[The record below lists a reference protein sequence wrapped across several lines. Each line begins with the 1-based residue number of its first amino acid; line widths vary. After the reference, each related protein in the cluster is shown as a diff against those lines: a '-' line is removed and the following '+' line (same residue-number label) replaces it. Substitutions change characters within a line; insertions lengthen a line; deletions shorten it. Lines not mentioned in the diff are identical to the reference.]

1 MSEEK
6 IAIVADTGC
15 DIPADLAKEYGI
27 TMLPLHVYYPEKEY
41 FDDVDIDPMMVYDR
55 FPDEIPK
62 TSTPTIDEIKCLY
75 GKLKEEGYTHIISVA
90 ISSKFSGTYNA
101 MKLAADYI
109 EGVEFFVF
117 DTKNISC
124 GSGIFAYWAA
134 RMIKEKGLS
143 FKEVTEGMQKK
154 IRDPYL
160 IYYMDTLTYLQKGG
174 RIGKVS
180 SMVGNILK
188 LKPLISCNEDGEY
201 YVAGKARGTKQA
213 NRLLIDDMV
222 EHAGDKHVW
231 VTVMEGKAH
240 DMLLHSVEEL
250 KARITDMEL
259 IYTKQISA
267 TMAINTGP
275 GLIGIM
281 VFDPSLPV

>member
-15 DIPADLAKEYGI
+15 DIPASVAKEYGI

-41 FDDVDIDPMMVYDR
+41 FDDVDIDPAVVYDR

-62 TSTPTIDEIKCLY
+62 TSTPTMEEIKTLY
-75 GKLKEEGYTHIISVA
+75 EKLKEEGYTHIISIA
-90 ISSKFSGTYNA
+90 ISSKLSGTYNA
-101 MKLAADYI
+101 MRLASEYI
-109 EGVEFFVF
+109 DGVEFFIF
-117 DTKNISC
+117 DTKNISV

-134 RMIKEKGLS
+134 RMIKENGLS
-143 FKEVTEGMQKK
+143 FKEVTEGIEKK
-154 IRDPYL
+154 IRSPYL
-160 IYYMDTLTYLQKGG
+160 VYYMDTLTYLQKGG

-180 SMVGNILK
+180 SMLGNILK

-222 EHAGDKHVW
+222 EKAGDKHVW
-231 VTVMEGKAH
+231 VAVMEGRAH

-250 KARITDMEL
+250 KARIPDMEL
-259 IYTKQISA
+259 IFTKQISA
-267 TMAINTGP
+267 TLAINTGP

-281 VFDPSLPV
+281 VFDPSLTV